1 MRRNRCPACTSAL
14 LALVATT
21 WGCTPRGGEG
31 PFTEETLAAMDL
43 PARAA
48 QVTAPALAVPSGG
61 GPGADAAWTR
71 LTGWAADGVGGVL
84 IAGAPAGALPA
95 RLDSARAAAA
105 LPLLVVARLDRG
117 AGGVI
122 GGATELP
129 ALRGAAAAGEAPARD
144 LGRLAGREAR
154 AAGVHLALVSAPAF
168 PGADG
173 PPAAAPREVE
183 ERALLAF
190 VHGLRDADLR
200 VGIRT
205 FAPHAADSVPV
216 AMRWDGAAIEAFHLG
231 ALREAAPGLD
241 AVEAAP
247 VVLPALTGD
256 TLPLPVSPVFAA
268 GLLRRDLAFE
278 GLVVADV
285 SPGGP
290 LGRRYGA
297 AEAGVLALAAGAD
310 LLVGMDD
317 PGAAAAAI
325 VAAVEAG
332 RIPRGRLEA
341 AVRRVL
347 AAKAGA
353 EVHRSGG
360 GDPTAIRSARD
371 VDRARDAHAAAAQ
384 VLGAAPQT
392 ALRGCRLTV
401 LALLP
406 HAAADTLVAGLA
418 GALPGLAA
426 VDVDSVPLRG
436 PLLPGGNEASPTPDC
451 ALVARFGGRG
461 PAVVPGAPAPAAAGD
476 TAAPADTVPRRIVF
490 LDFVPGAGWNVDG
503 SVAAV
508 VLHGTGHD
516 AQHAAVRIVRG
527 QVEAASAPPLAVW
540 PPARRL
546 VAGAPAAAGMDAG
559 RLGAVDGVV
568 QRAIDQGVFTSAAV
582 AVGYRGALVKL
593 TGYGNVSGAP
603 VDPAS
608 TVFDLAS
615 LTKVVGTT
623 AALMALVDDG
633 AVKLDEPVRRYL
645 PEFRGE
651 RRNAV
656 TVRQLLTHTSGL
668 PAGEWL
674 FPRASP
680 EAALARVLAVPLLT
694 APGETVRYSDFG
706 MMLLAEIVERQV
718 EMPLDEYLAR
728 RVFGPLGMQSTFF
741 LPAAALLD
749 SVVPTAPPAERD
761 FVLRGV
767 VHDGNA
773 YRLGGVTGHAGL
785 FSTATDLS
793 VFAQTMLNGG
803 AYGPARVFSEPV
815 ARGFVRR
822 QPGADDRALGWAT
835 PTDESSAG
843 RFFSARSYGHT
854 GYVGTSLWI
863 DPDREL
869 FVVFLAN
876 RTLSRGTIPQMARV
890 RRDLHDAV
898 AQAVA
903 DQTVGARRGAR

>member
-1 MRRNRCPACTSAL
+1 MIRNRCPRCTSAL
-14 LALVATT
+14 LALLATT

-31 PFTEETLAAMDL
+31 PFTEDTLAAMDL
-43 PARAA
+43 PARDA

-61 GPGADAAWTR
+61 GPEADAAWAR

-84 IAGAPAGALPA
+84 IAAAPGPALPA
-95 RLDSARAAAA
+95 RLDSAHAAAA

-168 PGADG
+168 PGIDG
-173 PPAAAPREVE
+173 PPAAAPREAE

-190 VHGLRDADLR
+190 VQGLRDADLR
-200 VGIRT
+200 VGLRT
-205 FAPHAADSVPV
+205 FAPHGVDSVPV

-241 AVEAAP
+241 AVEGAP

-256 TLPLPVSPVFAA
+256 TLPLPLSPVFAA
-268 GLLRRDLAFE
+268 GLLRRDLAFD
-278 GLVVADV
+278 GLVVADA
-285 SPGGP
+285 SPAGP

-317 PGAAAAAI
+317 PAAAAAAI

-332 RIPRGRLEA
+332 RIPQGRLEA

-347 AAKAGA
+347 AAKASA
-353 EVHRSGG
+353 DAHRSGG
-360 GDPTAIRSARD
+360 GDPMRIRTARD
-371 VDRARDAHAAAAQ
+371 VDQAREAHAAAAQ

-436 PLLPGGNEASPTPDC
+436 PLLPGADGASPSPDC

-461 PAVVPGAPAPAAAGD
+461 PAVVPGAPAAAAGD

-490 LDFVPGAGWNVDG
+490 LDFVPGAGWNVEG
-503 SVAAV
+503 AVGAV

-516 AQHAAVRIVRG
+516 AQHAAARIVRG
-527 QVEAASAPPLAVW
+527 EAEAAAAPGLAVW

-546 VAGAPAAAGMDAG
+546 VARTPAAAGMDAG

-568 QRAIDQGVFTSAAV
+568 QRAIAQGVFTSAAV

-633 AVKLDEPVRRYL
+633 VVDLDEPVRRYL

-656 TVRQLLTHTSGL
+656 TVRHLLTHTSGL

-674 FPRASP
+674 FPRASR

-706 MMLLAEIVERQV
+706 MMLLAEMVERQV

-741 LPAAALLD
+741 LPATALRD
-749 SVVPTAPPAERD
+749 SVVPTALPAERD
-761 FVLRGV
+761 WVLRGV

-773 YRLGGVTGHAGL
+773 YRLGGVTGHAGV

-803 AYGPARVFSEPV
+803 AYGPVRVFSEPI

-822 QPGADDRALGWAT
+822 QAGADDRALGWAT
-835 PTDESSAG
+835 PTDQSSAG
-843 RFFSARSYGHT
+843 RFFSARSYGHL
-854 GYVGTSLWI
+854 GYTGTSLWI

-876 RTLSRGTIPQMARV
+876 RTFSQGTIPRMAEV

-903 DQTVGARRGAR
+903 DQTVSARRGAR

>member
-1 MRRNRCPACTSAL
+1 
-14 LALVATT
+14 V
-21 WGCTPRGGEG
+21 GV
-31 PFTEETLAAMDL
+31 
-43 PARAA
+43 RA
-48 QVTAPALAVPSGG
+48 
-61 GPGADAAWTR
+61 
-71 LTGWAADGVGGVL
+71 
-84 IAGAPAGALPA
+84 
-95 RLDSARAAAA
+95 
-105 LPLLVVARLDRG
+105 
-117 AGGVI
+117 
-122 GGATELP
+122 
-129 ALRGAAAAGEAPARD
+129 
-144 LGRLAGREAR
+144 
-154 AAGVHLALVSAPAF
+154 
-168 PGADG
+168 
-173 PPAAAPREVE
+173 
-183 ERALLAF
+183 
-190 VHGLRDADLR
+190 
-200 VGIRT
+200 
-205 FAPHAADSVPV
+205 FAPHALEPVPT
-216 AMRWDGAAIEAFHLG
+216 AMRWDGAAIEVFQG
-231 ALREAAPGLD
+231 RALREAAPQLD
-241 AVEAAP
+241 AVEGAA

-268 GLLRRDLAFE
+268 GLLRRDLAFD

-285 SPGGP
+285 SPAGP
-290 LGRRYGA
+290 LGRHYGA
-297 AEAGVLALAAGAD
+297 ATAGVLALAAGAD

-317 PGAAAAAI
+317 PATVAAAI

-332 RIPRGRLEA
+332 RIPGSRLEG

-347 AAKAGA
+347 AAKASA
-353 EVHRSGG
+353 DAHRSGG
-360 GDPTAIRSARD
+360 GPARIRTAGDVEQARE
-371 VDRARDAHAAAAQ
+371 AHAAAAQ

-406 HAAADTLVAGLA
+406 HTAADTLVAGLA
-418 GALPGLAA
+418 GALPGLAV

-436 PLLPGGNEASPTPDC
+436 PLLPGAAGATASPDC
-451 ALVARFGGRG
+451 ALVTRFAGRG
-461 PAVVPGAPAPAAAGD
+461 PAVVPGALAPRAAEDSAAA
-476 TAAPADTVPRRIVF
+476 ADTVPRRVVF
-490 LDFVPGAGWNVDG
+490 LDFVPGAGWNVEG
-503 SVAAV
+503 SVGAV

-516 AQHAAVRIVRG
+516 AQHAAARIVRG
-527 QVEAASAPPLAVW
+527 EAEGAEAPGLAAW

-546 VAGAPAAAGMDAG
+546 ATRAPAAAGMDAG
-559 RLGAVDGVV
+559 RLGAVDAVV
-568 QRAIDQGVFTSAAV
+568 QRAIGEGVFTSAAV

-633 AVKLDEPVRRYL
+633 AVELDAPVRRYL

-656 TVRQLLTHTSGL
+656 TVRHLLTHTSGL

-706 MMLLAEIVERQV
+706 MMLLAEMVERQV

-741 LPAAALLD
+741 RPAAALLD

-773 YRLGGVTGHAGL
+773 YRLGGVTGHAGV

-803 AYGPARVFSEPV
+803 AYGAVRVFTEPI

-822 QPGADDRALGWAT
+822 QTGADDRALGWAT
-835 PTDESSAG
+835 PTDQSSAG
-843 RFFSARSYGHT
+843 RFFSARSYGHL
-854 GYVGTSLWI
+854 GYTGTSLWI
-863 DPDREL
+863 DPEREL

-876 RTLSRGTIPQMARV
+876 RTFSRGTIPQMAQV

-903 DQTVGARRGAR
+903 DQTVTARRGAR